1 MSGQRFDFQVGQ
13 IGARVILAVKAQDPI
28 SGLLSPLNLATA
40 TKFDIT
46 IRKPSGAKIFYTSG
60 AGEVI
65 FTQPPDGAGDGTDGL
80 IEAATLLDTDFDESG
95 DYDAQADIED
105 TGIDGFTSIGSFTVG
120 ANL

>member
-1 MSGQRFDFQVGQ
+1 MSQKFDFQVGQ
-13 IGARVILAVKAQDPI
+13 IGARIILAVKAQDPI

-46 IRKPSGAKIFYTSG
+46 IRKPSGTKIIYTSG
-60 AGEVI
+60 SGDTI
-65 FTQPPDGAGDGTDGL
+65 FTQPPDGAGDGSDGL
-80 IEAATLLDTDFDESG
+80 IEAATLLDTDLDESG
-95 DYDAQADIED
+95 LYDAQADIED